1 MLVVQYILA
10 YSRKDVPV
18 TCGRGLIK
26 DTTQSWVCYVVEF
39 RSFSCVALGGKRA
52 CKSQIGQQ
60 AYNSECLAILAAST
74 FMLPRL
80 LSGSQLFIQELAPMG
95 VNDGLVF

>member
-10 YSRKDVPV
+10 YGRRDV
-18 TCGRGLIK
+18 TCDRGLMG

-52 CKSQIGQQ
+52 CKRQIGQQ
-60 AYNSECLAILAAST
+60 ANNSECLAILTAST
-74 FMLPRL
+74 SVPAPFAFWFSVVY
-80 LSGSQLFIQELAPMG
+80 SGVGSDG
-95 VNDGLVF
+95 SKCGLVV

>member
-10 YSRKDVPV
+10 YGRRDVA
-18 TCGRGLIK
+18 CDRGLMG

-52 CKSQIGQQ
+52 CKRQIGQQ
-60 AYNSECLAILAAST
+60 ANNSECLAILTAST
-74 FMLPRL
+74 SVLRHL
-80 LSGSQLFIQELAPMG
+80 LSGSQLFIQELALMG
-95 VNDGLVF
+95 VNVA